1 MACLKVSMCCR
12 IYNGDV
18 RLAHASAEP
27 DKAKSTKGAQLRTM
41 RCSSASSMSVQRGI
55 LSHRKER
62 SSGIVTTLAKDGQHA
77 ELRLCMLVFGS
88 VKYSLDNKPLP
99 SSSCPLR

>member
-27 DKAKSTKGAQLRTM
+27 DKAKSTKGRPASDNEVQFSIIYECAKRHPL
-41 RCSSASSMSVQRGI
+41 SS
-55 LSHRKER
+55 
-62 SSGIVTTLAKDGQHA
+62 
-77 ELRLCMLVFGS
+77 
-88 VKYSLDNKPLP
+88 
-99 SSSCPLR
+99 